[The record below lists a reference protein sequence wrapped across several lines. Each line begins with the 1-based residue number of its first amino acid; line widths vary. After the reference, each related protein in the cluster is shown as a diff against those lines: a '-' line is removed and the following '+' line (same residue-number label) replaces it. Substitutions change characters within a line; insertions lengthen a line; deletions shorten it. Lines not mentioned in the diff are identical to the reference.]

1 MENFLKIVER
11 AGLFNRDLR
20 VVMKM
25 TPRLEYDLVGE
36 SLILQKVIL
45 VPEI

>member
-1 MENFLKIVER
+1 MENMNTMIMVLKMKIPTMMII
-11 AGLFNRDLR
+11 
-20 VVMKM
+20 MKM
-25 TPRLEYDLVGE
+25 TPCLEYDLVGE

>member
-1 MENFLKIVER
+1 MENMNTMIMKMKIPTMMII
-11 AGLFNRDLR
+11 
-20 VVMKM
+20 MKM
-25 TPRLEYDLVGE
+25 TACLEYDLVGE